1 MAQTTVMTQDGFR
14 VADTYNKAQE
24 KGHIG
29 QAANEAMQAATAAAT
44 YIDGVAAAAIASIPS
59 GLTCVNETDW
69 AQTTPVDNRIY
80 LVFPDE
86 QVSES

>member
-1 MAQTTVMTQDGFR
+1 MTQDGFR
-14 VADTYNKAQE
+14 VADTYRTAQE

-29 QAANEAMQAATAAAT
+29 QAVNEVQQACNQAL
-44 YIDGVAAAAIASIPS
+44 ASIPS

-69 AQTTPVDNRIY
+69 GKIQQPENNRIY

>member
-1 MAQTTVMTQDGFR
+1 MTQDGFR
-14 VADTYNKAQE
+14 VADTHNKAQM
-24 KGHIG
+24 KGYLG
-29 QAANEAMQAATAAAT
+29 QVVNGLMQT
-44 YIDGVAAAAIASIPS
+44 IPS

>member
-1 MAQTTVMTQDGFR
+1 MTQDGFR
-14 VADTYNKAQE
+14 VADTHNKAQE

-29 QAANEAMQAATAAAT
+29 QAVNEVQQACNQAL
-44 YIDGVAAAAIASIPS
+44 ASIPS